1 MLKLETQLK
10 HLLIELEELNLE
22 YKEMKHPEYDKDCEL
37 IFRGKA
43 EAYWYAKEKL
53 EGILKWHGVI
63 K

>member
-10 HLLIELEELNLE
+10 HLLIELEEKEVE
-22 YKEMKHPEYDKDCEL
+22 YKAMKYPEYDKECEL

-53 EGILKWHGVI
+53 EGILKWHEII